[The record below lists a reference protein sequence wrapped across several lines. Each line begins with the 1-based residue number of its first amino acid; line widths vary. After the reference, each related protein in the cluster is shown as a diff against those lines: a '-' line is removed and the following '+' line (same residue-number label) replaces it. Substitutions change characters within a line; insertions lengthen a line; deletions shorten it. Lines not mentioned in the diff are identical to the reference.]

1 MQEEQANIQ
10 EEQTNNEEE
19 QANIQQEQANKLYK
33 TAGICI
39 WITIIAIIMTIIIGI
54 VYCLFNQCKEPTVIY
69 IWADSSFMEWTL
81 RTNAY
86 SKTSKNIFTFFEL
99 RDFLDLSL

>member
-10 EEQTNNEEE
+10 EEQT
-19 QANIQQEQANKLYK
+19 NIQQEQANKLYK

-69 IWADSSFMEWTL
+69 V
-81 RTNAY
+81 Y
-86 SKTSKNIFTFFEL
+86 
-99 RDFLDLSL
+99 LSWLLLYGVDALNQCVS

>member
-10 EEQTNNEEE
+10 EEQQIMKKE
-19 QANIQQEQANKLYK
+19 QANIQQEKANKLYK

-69 IWADSSFMEWTL
+69 V
-81 RTNAY
+81 Y
-86 SKTSKNIFTFFEL
+86 
-99 RDFLDLSL
+99 LSWLLLYGVDALNQCVS